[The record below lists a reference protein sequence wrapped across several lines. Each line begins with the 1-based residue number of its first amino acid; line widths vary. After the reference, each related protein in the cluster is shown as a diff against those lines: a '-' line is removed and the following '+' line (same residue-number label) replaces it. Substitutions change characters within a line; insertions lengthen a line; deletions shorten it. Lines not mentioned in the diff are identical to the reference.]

1 MGKVKLPAVTL
12 VIIDTVNH
20 DLARLAVEDSTRN
33 IEFAEVIVFSDK
45 KEAVPDG
52 ARWIAVSISNM
63 YEYQAYLWYGLPF
76 HISTSHFLV
85 IQWDGFV
92 INSQGWT
99 DEFLNYDYIG
109 APWYHNSTVGN
120 GGFSLRSLKLAKH
133 IINNPGVY
141 KLAFPEDELLSC
153 YYSQRLT
160 KLGFNFADRILAS
173 RFSFESA
180 INMNV
185 KDHFGFH
192 AVHNFPRV
200 LTEKQLAYRMTLF
213 TGYTKTAYDYWKHMF
228 EWTKSAIAAEGKQ
241 LGYMKHE

>member
-1 MGKVKLPAVTL
+1 MKKLKLPVTL
-12 VIIDTVNH
+12 VIVDTVNH

-45 KEAVPDG
+45 KEAVPDS
-52 ARWIAVSISNM
+52 ARWVSVNISTI

-76 HISTSHFLV
+76 HISTPHYLV

-109 APWYHNSTVGN
+109 APWYYNSTVGN

-133 IINNPGVY
+133 VINNSGIY
-141 KLAFPEDELLSC
+141 RLTSPEDEVLC
-153 YYSQRLT
+153 CAYGKRLT
-160 KLGFNFADRILAS
+160 KLGFNFADRFLAS
-173 RFSFESA
+173 RFSFESV
-180 INMNV
+180 INRNV

-192 AVHNFPRV
+192 AVHNFPHV
-200 LTEKQLAYRMTLF
+200 LTEKQLNHRMSLF
-213 TGYTKTAYDYWKHMF
+213 TEYSKSAYDYWQSMF
-228 EWTKSAIAAEGKQ
+228 EKTKGEVLAEGRQ